1 MMSSNSSTIG
11 NECSSPMLA
20 EVAMLKAVLSVA
32 LLLAAAPALAAPVQL
47 RGEVTYRE
55 RIALPD
61 TAVLSIELVDLAL
74 PQRPRLSVSAP
85 TGPGQVPLAFTLTF
99 EDSLILPEH
108 AYALNAEIAAGDLR
122 FRNPEP
128 YPVTPLAQ
136 AVPIVI
142 VTNLVAQ
149 APQPSSEPMT
159 GPGDLPLLNITWQAT
174 TIGETPVPPGVD
186 VTLQIGSD
194 MRAGGDGG
202 CNSYF
207 SQAAITEQTF
217 SIGEIARTQRSCFYE
232 RNTLEQGYF
241 AALKAAASWTVDND
255 TLTLFDGTGQPTVI
269 FER

>member
-1 MMSSNSSTIG
+1 
-11 NECSSPMLA
+11 
-20 EVAMLKAVLSVA
+20 MLKAVLPVA
-32 LLLAAAPALAAPVQL
+32 LLLLAAAPALAAPVQL
-47 RGEVTYRE
+47 SGEVTYRE

-74 PQRPRLSVSAP
+74 PGRPRLSVSAP
-85 TGPGQVPLAFTLTF
+85 TGPGQVPLGFTLTF
-99 EDSLILPEH
+99 EDSLILPRH
-108 AYALNAEIAAGDLR
+108 AYALNAEITAGDLR

-128 YPVTPLAQ
+128 YPVAPLAP

-142 VTNLVAQ
+142 VTSLVAQ
-149 APQPSSEPMT
+149 APQPSGAPLAEPET
-159 GPGDLPLLNITWQAT
+159 LPLLNITWRAI
-174 TIGETPVPPGVD
+174 TIGETPVPSGVD

-194 MRAGGDGG
+194 MRAGGVGG

-207 SQAAITEQTF
+207 SEAAITEQSF

-241 AALKAAASWTVDND
+241 DALKAVATWTVDND
-255 TLTLFDGTGQPTVI
+255 TLTLFDGAGQPTVI